1 MIISRINFQTENEI
15 RLVNLLSTCN
25 LNTTASK
32 RGPADKLVFQFYYSD
47 REESSYAR
55 STVKSPEGT
64 WGFKKK
70 KIKKKIKQK

>member
-32 RGPADKLVFQFYYSD
+32 RGPADKLVFQYYYSD
-47 REESSYAR
+47 REESSNAR

-64 WGFKKK
+64 WGFSNKKK
-70 KIKKKIKQK
+70 TKQK